1 VIITAEK
8 VFNKKRKSM
17 KSSLFTVGIALAILT
32 PSVAMAQDDGCRRDS
47 SGRIIGTVAG
57 AGAGGLL
64 GNVIAGRGDKTE
76 GTIIGGIIGA
86 VIGNQVTKSDRGDCR
101 SAYGY
106 YDQNG
111 RWHATGVS
119 TNDARGYYD
128 RDGRW
133 VDGQPNGYY
142 DNGRWVATNG
152 NSDGNGYIDRDGH
165 WVPAASAGYYDRN
178 NRWVG
183 GTATGYYD
191 TNGRWVAGP
200 VRGRYDSRGR
210 WIAGDSGYSS
220 EANDNWNSVEQP
232 GYYDTNGR
240 WRAGK
245 SYGYYDSRGR
255 WVATRDGNY
264 GNNTDYRPGDGS
276 YDMNQM
282 PTDISTRISWLR
294 EYVRSGVQA
303 RRINRSDAQYARSEL
318 KAIEAQNRTFNRD
331 GRFTQREENTVTRRL
346 DRLTTR
352 LDREWRQARA
362 Y

>member
-1 VIITAEK
+1 
-8 VFNKKRKSM
+8 M
-17 KSSLFTVGIALAILT
+17 KSSLFTAGIALAILT

-76 GTIIGGIIGA
+76 GTIIGAVVGA
-86 VIGNQVTKSDRGDCR
+86 VIGNQVTKSSDRGCNR
-101 SAYGY
+101 AYGY
-106 YDQNG
+106 YDQEG
-111 RWHATGVS
+111 RWHATGIS
-119 TNDARGYYD
+119 QNEARGYYD

-133 VDGQPNGYY
+133 VEGQPNGYY
-142 DNGRWVATNG
+142 DNGRWVAS
-152 NSDGNGYIDRDGH
+152 NSNNDGNGYLDRDGH
-165 WVPAASAGYYDRN
+165 WVPASSAGYYDRN

-200 VRGRYDSRGR
+200 TRGRYDSRGR
-210 WIAGDSGYSS
+210 WIAGDTGYAS
-220 EANDNWNSVEQP
+220 EANGNWNSVEQP
-232 GYYDTNGR
+232 GYYDSNGR

-245 SYGYYDSRGR
+245 AYGYYDARGQ
-255 WVATRDGNY
+255 WVATRDNGYGN
-264 GNNTDYRPGDGS
+264 NNTDYRPGNGQD
-276 YDMNQM
+276 DMNQM
-282 PTDISTRISWLR
+282 PTEIGTRISWLR

-303 RRINRSDAQYARSEL
+303 RRINRADAQYARNEL
-318 KAIEAQNRTFNRD
+318 RAIEGQNQMFNRD

>member
-1 VIITAEK
+1 MKKYIIIA
-8 VFNKKRKSM
+8 
-17 KSSLFTVGIALAILT
+17 SLALAALT
-32 PSVAMAQDDGCRRDS
+32 PTMASAQDDGCRRDS
-47 SGRIIGTVAG
+47 NGRIIGTAVG

-76 GTIIGGIIGA
+76 GTIIGAVVGA
-86 VIGNQVTKSDRGDCR
+86 VIGNQVSKSDRGCNR
-101 SAYGY
+101 AYGY
-106 YDQNG
+106 YDQEG

-119 TNDARGYYD
+119 ANEARGYYD

-133 VDGQPNGYY
+133 VEGQPNGYY
-142 DNGRWVATNG
+142 DNGRWVAS
-152 NSDGNGYIDRDGH
+152 NSNSGGYVDSNGY
-165 WVPAASAGYYDRN
+165 WVPTSAAGYYDRD

-183 GTATGYYD
+183 GTASGYYD

-200 VRGRYDSRGR
+200 TRGRYDSRGR
-210 WIAGDSGYSS
+210 WIAGDTGYAS
-220 EANDNWNSVEQP
+220 EANGNWNSVEQP
-232 GYYDTNGR
+232 GYYDNNGR

-245 SYGYYDSRGR
+245 AYGYYDARGQ
-255 WVATRDGNY
+255 WVATRDNGY
-264 GNNTDYRPGDGS
+264 GNNNSDYRPGNGQ

-282 PTDISTRISWLR
+282 PTEIGTRITWLR
-294 EYVRSGVQA
+294 EYVRAGVQA
-303 RRINRSDAQYARSEL
+303 QRINRTDAQYARTEL
-318 KAIEAQNRTFNRD
+318 RSIESQNQMFNRD